1 MVLRKVNSKTP
12 RKAKLPAK
20 KIQDIGR
27 AAARLHRLLKEM
39 GHVKGLQ
46 QSASTMPDARAR
58 LSFIDET
65 MHEASEKTLSA
76 IENSL
81 PLTDSTRQICTRMAD
96 KLTDASDLAH
106 HPLVQE
112 AISDFGRIASAE
124 EILRHNLLRMMEA
137 QEFRDVAGQMVN
149 KILGAAEEIEV
160 ILLDILR
167 EYAPNGHDSLISK
180 EGMTS
185 GPAIQAET
193 DGVNGQDEVDDLLSS
208 MGF

>member
-1 MVLRKVNSKTP
+1 MALRKKNSK
-12 RKAKLPAK
+12 RSDKAKFSDK
-20 KIQDIGR
+20 KIEDIGR

-81 PLTDSTRQICTRMAD
+81 PLTDATRQSCARMAER
-96 KLTDASDLAH
+96 LSDAEDLAH
-106 HPLVQE
+106 HALVQKT
-112 AISDFGRIASAE
+112 ISDLGKIASAE
-124 EILRHNLLRMMEA
+124 ETLRHNLLLIMEA

-167 EYAPNGHDSLISK
+167 EYATNSHDSLISK
-180 EGMTS
+180 EGLTS
-185 GPAIQAET
+185 GPAVTAGQ
-193 DGVNGQDEVDDLLSS
+193 DGVSGQDEVDDLLSS